1 MGPRPATADR
11 EFTIMAYG
19 KAQVSG
25 DFPFS
30 VSEVKPRG
38 VTGRLGFTLV
48 EMVAVVLII
57 SIMLG
62 ISSAAI
68 TGARR
73 TAMRTHSMNTVKQ
86 LTGAWSAYL
95 TDQGSFP
102 QASKFEGRSGD
113 SIPATAENIGG
124 LLNTQ
129 YHHNGKPITSS
140 VVYYETTEEEVE
152 RTGTYPKFSYKGH
165 GIIDRWGDAAKT
177 DREKAAHIIYFNLD
191 FDLVGRVTNP
201 INGNEVTA
209 PALAYSTAGFAA
221 SDMGKY
227 GSKFLVAW

>member
-1 MGPRPATADR
+1 MD
-11 EFTIMAYG
+11 YG
-19 KAQVSG
+19 KPRVPG
-25 DFPFS
+25 DFNSP
-30 VSEVKPRG
+30 VSNAKPEGRS
-38 VTGRLGFTLV
+38 GRLGFTLV

-57 SIMLG
+57 SLMLG

-86 LTGAWSAYL
+86 LTSAWAAYL

-102 QASKFEGRSGD
+102 QASKFEKRSGD

-129 YHHNGKPITSS
+129 YLKNGKPITSS
-140 VVYYETTEEEVE
+140 VVYYETTDEEVE
-152 RTGTYPKFSYKGH
+152 RTGSYPKFTYSGH

-177 DREKAAHIIYFNLD
+177 EREKAAHIVYFNLD
-191 FDLVGRVTNP
+191 FDLVGRVKNP
-201 INGNEVTA
+201 ITGNEVTA
-209 PALAYSTAGFAA
+209 PAIAYSTAGFAA
-221 SDMGKY
+221 SEMNKY